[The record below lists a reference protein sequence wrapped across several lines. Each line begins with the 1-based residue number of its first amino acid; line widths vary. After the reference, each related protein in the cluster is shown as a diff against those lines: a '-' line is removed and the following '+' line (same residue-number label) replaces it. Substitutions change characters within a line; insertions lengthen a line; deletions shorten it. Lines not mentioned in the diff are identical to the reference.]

1 MLTQEIAIAT
11 SILDILYKTQNSN
24 GGALRRH
31 YYFGLKVALRAT
43 FNPMVLALEL
53 RVRVQGSQVELAEV
67 VALRAQ
73 VVQVVALSVLPQDC

>member
-1 MLTQEIAIAT
+1 MLTQELAIAT

-24 GGALRRH
+24 GGAKRRH

>member
-24 GGALRRH
+24 GGASRRH

-53 RVRVQGSQVELAEV
+53 LVRVQGSQVELAEV